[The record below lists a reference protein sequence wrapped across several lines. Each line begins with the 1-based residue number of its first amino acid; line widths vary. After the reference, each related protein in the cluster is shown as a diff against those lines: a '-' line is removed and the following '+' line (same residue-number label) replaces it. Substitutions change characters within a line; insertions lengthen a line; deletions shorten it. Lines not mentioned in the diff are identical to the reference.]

1 MSLDVVARGLAVA
14 RTRGVPS
21 IPESAPWLI
30 AASGLEANQH
40 LSIYTTNSSHE
51 YGASIKNAWSPD
63 YPVTGYR
70 FYFSNWVL
78 RGNAGSLTQE
88 VDGNQPVVIEGAA
101 IITGGVR
108 RQLSFSGQPGTT
120 LAPGAGVWSDPIDLL
135 VPPRSRIGIVTAW
148 RAVVGS
154 AAMIGSFF
162 PVTANG
168 DAWSVAS
175 TSRASFLT
183 GGTIPNNAP
192 SNLYAYGPNAAVAQ
206 GGDGRDVV
214 LVLGD
219 SIAFGTGEASNTA
232 DARNN
237 RSWVA
242 RWLDSTEGGARRIA
256 YGKLAAPSAACRQN
270 TLASHFTRRGEMM
283 AALPN
288 LPFTRIINQMGLND
302 ATGSLNTWR
311 DRITVSNN
319 LAKAIWPVPLLQLGF
334 TPYTTTDTTQF
345 TTAAG
350 QTFVTSHDWPSGF
363 TQQVQNALAGLPA
376 GVDAFEFIGHLFDGR
391 ETLGAAAEGKWRAD
405 FSTINTTL
413 QAATLAGATSITV
426 RGPIP
431 VGAAIA
437 INAGQAGAAVTTVTA
452 VSGVGNVTCTV
463 FPAIT
468 GAMASGVP
476 VRGVAVNDGL
486 HPSSELA
493 AWVAARAAARKAGL
507 FGRD

>member
-1 MSLDVVARGLAVA
+1 MNQQIDFNTPGSEPATALRGGLA
-14 RTRGVPS
+14 R
-21 IPESAPWLI
+21 
-30 AASGLEANQH
+30 AAAYRFAATGLEANQH
-40 LSIYTTNSSHE
+40 LSIYTTNSNQE
-51 YGASIKNAWSPD
+51 FGASDKAFWSPD
-63 YPVTGYR
+63 YPVSGYR
-70 FYFSNWVL
+70 FYFSNWTL
-78 RGNAGSLTQE
+78 RGNAGALSQE
-88 VDGNQPVVIEGAA
+88 VDGNQPIVIEGVAM
-101 IITGGVR
+101 IVGSER
-108 RQLSFSGQPGTT
+108 RQLTFNGQSSVT
-120 LAPGAGVWSDPIDLL
+120 LAPGQGVWSDPVNLL
-135 VPPRSRIGIVTAW
+135 VPARRRVDLITAW
-148 RAVVGS
+148 RAVVGA
-154 AAMIGSFF
+154 AAMLGSFF
-162 PVTANG
+162 PVPANG
-168 DAWSVAS
+168 ESWTLAN
-175 TSRASFLT
+175 TSRAAFLFD
-183 GGTIPNNAP
+183 GAIPNNEP
-192 SNLYAYGPNAAVAQ
+192 SNLYAYGPSAAVAQ

-219 SIAFGTGEASNTA
+219 SIAFGTGEANNTA

-237 RSWVA
+237 RGWVA
-242 RWLDSTEGGARRIA
+242 RWLDSTADGAQRIPYA
-256 YGKLAAPSAACRQN
+256 KLAAPSSAARQN
-270 TLASHFTRRGEMM
+270 TAAASFTRRAEMM
-283 AALPN
+283 TALPN

-334 TPYTTTDTTQF
+334 TPYTTADTSQF

-350 QTFVTSHDWPSGF
+350 QTFVTSHDWPSGL

-493 AWVAARAAARKAGL
+493 AWVAARAAARKAAL
-507 FGRD
+507 FN

>member
-1 MSLDVVARGLAVA
+1 M
-14 RTRGVPS
+14 PS
-21 IPESAPWLI
+21 IAATTPWLF
-30 AASGLEANQH
+30 AATGLEANQH
-40 LSIYTTNSSHE
+40 LGIYTTNAAQE
-51 YGASIKNAWSPD
+51 YGASIRSAWSPD
-63 YPVTGYR
+63 YPVNGYR
-70 FYFSNWVL
+70 FYFSNWTI
-78 RGNAGSLTQE
+78 RGNAGALTQE
-88 VDGNQPVVIEGAA
+88 VDGNQPIVIEGAA
-101 IITGGVR
+101 MLVGNDR
-108 RQLSFSGQPGTT
+108 RQLTFNGQAGVT
-120 LAPGAGVWSDPIDLL
+120 LAPGAGAWSDPVDLL
-135 VPPRSRIGIVTAW
+135 VTPRRRIQVITAW

-154 AAMIGSFF
+154 AAMLGSFF
-162 PVTANG
+162 PIAANG
-168 DAWSVAS
+168 DAWTLGN
-175 TSRASFLT
+175 TSRAAFLT

-192 SNLYAYGPNAAVAQ
+192 GNLYAYGANAAVAQ
-206 GGDGRDVV
+206 GSDGRDVV
-214 LVLGD
+214 LILGD
-219 SIAFGTGEASNTA
+219 SIAAGTGEANNTA

-237 RSWVA
+237 RGWVA
-242 RWLDSTEGGARRIA
+242 RWLDSTDGGARRVPYA
-256 YGKLAAPSAACRQN
+256 KLAAPSAACRQN

-302 ATGSLNTWR
+302 GTGSLNTWR

-334 TPYTTTDTTQF
+334 TPYTTTDTSQF

-350 QTFVTSHDWPSGF
+350 QAFVTSHDWPSGF

-391 ETLGAAAEGKWRAD
+391 ETLGTAAEGKWRAD

-463 FPAIT
+463 FPAIA

-476 VRGVAVNDGL
+476 VRGVAVIDGL

-493 AWVAARAAARKAGL
+493 AWVAARAAARKAAL
-507 FGRD
+507 FL